1 MNKYKLGEFKII
13 VPSGMLVSFTRD
25 DEIMVVTNKKEN
37 EIHCIIELNNNKLI
51 FNNGWNIKYIFD
63 INENELELQYNF
75 IENE

>member
-1 MNKYKLGEFKII
+1 MNKYKLGEFKIT